1 MERREGYKM
10 KNTSFSI
17 LLMLLHEIA
26 DNFGSYHILVC
37 KDFRLILVGKNLPCE
52 TILSQY
58 NITTILHEI
67 FRISLPITLYK
78 EEYIESDY
86 TISQTLM
93 MLEISDTKDMDIIDK
108 YKLISNNIETI
119 SGFFGVNTS

>member
-1 MERREGYKM
+1 
-10 KNTSFSI
+10 
-17 LLMLLHEIA
+17 MLLYEIA
-26 DNFGSYHILVC
+26 DNFGSYHILAC
-37 KDFRLILVGKNLPCE
+37 KDFSLILVGENLPCE

-67 FRISLPITLYK
+67 FHVSLPITLYK

-86 TISQTLM
+86 VISETLI
-93 MLEISDTKDMDIIDK
+93 MLEILDTKEMDKVEK

-119 SGFFGVNTS
+119 SAFFGVNTA